1 MTSKPRKGK
10 IHPKHLILESTRADC
25 NQQENIVFLKTHK
38 TASSTIQNIFFRYGL
53 KNSLRFAL
61 PEKGWKSHLL
71 GYPSPF
77 QREFL
82 QQERFQIIWDYLRV
96 TTGSFEVIIDKIVE
110 KLLKAR
116 KNAKYPDES
125 CSFFFKHILDNT
137 KCQIYFNSSRPYWSF
152 CFNFWILSS
161 YWRFQ

>member
-1 MTSKPRKGK
+1 MQIMKTTSKPRKGK
-10 IHPKHLILESTRADC
+10 IHPKHLILEPTRADC
-25 NQQENIVFLKTHK
+25 DPQENIVFLKTHK

-82 QQERFQIIWDYLRV
+82 QQERFQII
-96 TTGSFEVIIDKIVE
+96 
-110 KLLKAR
+110 
-116 KNAKYPDES
+116 
-125 CSFFFKHILDNT
+125 
-137 KCQIYFNSSRPYWSF
+137 
-152 CFNFWILSS
+152 
-161 YWRFQ
+161 